1 MSPWEVRSGG
11 TAELQVEFK
20 HKQGWNISKTSL
32 KIFKIMAYI
41 HVGRKFYE
49 PFKLDLK
56 YVQICQDQREGYI
69 FQMTSSYN
77 CLFQSTYFLLLRE
90 NLVIFPCVCLEH
102 IYT

>member
-1 MSPWEVRSGG
+1 MGSPFRRYSGITSG
-11 TAELQVEFK
+11 IQPE

-41 HVGRKFYE
+41 HVGRKFYK

-56 YVQICQDQREGYI
+56 YVQICQDQKEGYI